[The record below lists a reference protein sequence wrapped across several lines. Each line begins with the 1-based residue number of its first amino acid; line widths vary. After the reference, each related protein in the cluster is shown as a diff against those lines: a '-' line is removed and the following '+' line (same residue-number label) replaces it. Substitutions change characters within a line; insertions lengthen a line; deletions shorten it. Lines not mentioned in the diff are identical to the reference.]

1 MDGRAINRVLII
13 GGRGALG
20 RIAASAFSEAGWEVR
35 SGARL
40 AGGRLAGTG
49 GTKAELDVDLDLDRP
64 ASVLGALH
72 EGELVVNA
80 VPHRELIAERL
91 VLERGGT
98 LINIAALPVSAARGL
113 RAEAGGARGTVLM
126 NAGLAPG
133 VTTIV
138 AADLLRRHPE
148 AEEIEMVFTVSSAAP
163 GGPARVEWLCRGL
176 TAVARHRTAVVPLP
190 EPFGERLCLGFGED
204 DAGWLGGIAEGRRVR
219 PYLCVLEPPAH
230 ERLLTLNGAGEL
242 ARPAKSL
249 IRTRRDGHA
258 SAPDEPVAHWIAAT
272 RGDRR
277 LGAETVRC
285 RGDLVHAARSA
296 VVFAEAL
303 RAQPPG
309 GGCFGPEEVCTLGD
323 VRASLEG
330 VGISIV
336 PVA

>member
-20 RIAASAFSEAGWEVR
+20 RLAASAFGEAGWEVR
-35 SGARL
+35 SGVRGA
-40 AGGRLAGTG
+40 ATG
-49 GTKAELDVDLDLDRP
+49 EVEVDVDRA
-64 ASVLGALH
+64 ASVLAAFH
-72 EGELVVNA
+72 ENELVVNA
-80 VPHRELIAERL
+80 VPNRELIAERL

-98 LINIAALPVSAARGL
+98 LINIAALPASAARGL

-138 AADLLRRHPE
+138 AADLLRRHPD
-148 AEEIEMVFTVSSAAP
+148 AEEIEMGFTVSSAAP
-163 GGPARVEWLCRGL
+163 GGPARVEWLRRGL
-176 TAVARHRTAVVPLP
+176 TAVTRHRTAVVPLP

-230 ERLLTLNGAGEL
+230 ERLLTLHGTGEL
-242 ARPAKSL
+242 TRPAKSL
-249 IRTRRDGHA
+249 IRAHRDGHA
-258 SAPDEPVAHWIAAT
+258 KTLGEPVAHWIAAT

-277 LGAETVRC
+277 LAARTVRC

-303 RAQPPG
+303 RARPPG
-309 GGCFGPEEVCTLGD
+309 GGCFDPEEVCTLED

-336 PVA
+336 PMT